1 MQPIA
6 VFTRIKPL
14 AADRTGG
21 STTAAAKVISSWDS
35 TEGVVEMGGGTM
47 FDHMQKVRSLSS
59 ELCLHISV
67 LV

>member
-21 STTAAAKVISSWDS
+21 STTAAAKVISSWDA
-35 TEGVVEMGGGTM
+35 TEGVVEMGGGTI
-47 FDHMQKVRSLSS
+47 FDHMQKVCILGSDLR
-59 ELCLHISV
+59 LHIPV
-67 LV
+67 LE